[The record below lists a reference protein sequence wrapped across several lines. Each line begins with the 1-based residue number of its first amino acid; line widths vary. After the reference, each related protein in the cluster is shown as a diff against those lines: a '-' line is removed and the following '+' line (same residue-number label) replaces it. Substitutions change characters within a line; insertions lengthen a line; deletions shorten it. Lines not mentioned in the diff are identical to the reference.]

1 MTMNSIP
8 APMWTEATHAVQS
21 ANRLLLVTH
30 VEPDGDAIGSMLG
43 LGLALR
49 ALGKTVDV
57 AVDGGVPSYLRYIPG
72 SDTVLEKL
80 KTGAWDVMISLDSSD
95 EARTGDCG
103 AYGRANSPVVIN
115 LDHHQS
121 NTGFGHI
128 HLVNAAAVSATEVV
142 QDWLPY
148 LGQPL
153 TPDIATAL
161 MTGLVTD
168 TIGFRVSSVQP
179 RTLLLAAALMQ
190 AGAPM
195 YDIIQR
201 TLNSKDFRDIQ
212 LWQQALPSVTLQD
225 GVISGV
231 VRVADWK
238 AVGMDDTTDS
248 GLVGYLI
255 TTDEARVAV
264 VYKEKVSG
272 EVEVSLRSKPGYDV
286 STVAFELGGGGH
298 KQASGATVPG
308 PVDEAIA
315 RVAPLLLAIANPQ

>member
-8 APMWTEATHAVQS
+8 APIWTEATQAVQS

-49 ALGKTVDV
+49 ALGKSVDV

-80 KTGAWDVMISLDSSD
+80 KTGSWDVMISLDSSD

-103 AYGRANSPVVIN
+103 AYGRANSSLVIN

-128 HLVNAAAVSATEVV
+128 HLVNAVAVSATEVV

-179 RTLLLAAALMQ
+179 RTLLLAAALME

-212 LWQQALPSVTLQD
+212 LWQLVLPSVTLQD

-231 VRVADWK
+231 VRVADWRE
-238 AVGMDDTTDS
+238 VGMDDTTDS

-264 VYKEKVSG
+264 VYKEKASG
-272 EVEVSLRSKPGYDV
+272 EVEVSLRSKPGFDV
-286 STVAFELGGGGH
+286 STVAFDLGGGGH
-298 KQASGATVPG
+298 KQASGATVAG
-308 PVDEAIA
+308 PMDEAMA